1 MARSEPSPQYPLALS
16 AKISRSNWLEGLS
29 AANAPFVFAG
39 YFLERG
45 GPLIWVTRSTQAAEE
60 LARDLQFFL
69 PTDFRKDVLVLPGL
83 EADPYRGLS
92 PHPEI
97 AARRAEVL
105 ARLVRG
111 FQGIVVTSVSSL
123 MLRAAHPDEV
133 AARCLTVTIGDAVVR
148 DELILQL
155 RSMGYFRE
163 DPVGGPGE
171 FSFRGGIVDVFSP
184 SYEHPL
190 RLEFFGDEIE
200 SIRHFDPSTQRS
212 IGLIRDCEI
221 VPMREL
227 TPSSEEIA
235 RWHERAPRHWSEVRF
250 AERLSEMFQFTE
262 NGELFNGFEFLFPLV
277 MPLRSGL
284 VDYFSG
290 RSEELVLVLNEP
302 DDLLSVIDERWT
314 KAQQGFQDCDLEG
327 IPALPPESFYLDR
340 AHIEAWFE
348 TYSTCRVEL
357 LSSRPGEAEHFDF
370 RPVLSYQGRIQDVLN
385 DVETCRKAGEQ
396 VIFVMHTEGMMERL
410 AEIFREY
417 DIGVAQARTGFF
429 EALAYPVAVTVG
441 KLESGFSSAEL
452 GLRVIT
458 QKEVFGEKEVR
469 RVERPSTEAV
479 GTFISD
485 FRDLHEGDYV
495 VHVDHGIGIFR
506 GLRQIGVGDQNGEFV
521 ILEYAGGAR
530 LYAPVDRLDLIQKY
544 SSGSGS
550 APQIDRLG
558 GTSWKKT
565 KARIKKSMQHLAEEL
580 LKLYARR
587 EVARGHAF
595 APDDEMM
602 HEFDAAFEYDETA
615 DQAAAITACKRDMES
630 ERPMDRLVCGD
641 VGYGKTEVA
650 MRAAFKAVNDGKQVA
665 VLAPTTVLAFQ
676 HYNTFQERFKGFPVR
691 IGMLSRFVPRAA
703 QKETLERAALG
714 KVDILIGTHRLL
726 SKDVSFSDLGLIV
739 VDEEQ
744 RFGVAQ
750 KERLKQL
757 KAQIDVLTL
766 SATPIPR
773 TLNMSLVGIRDL
785 SIIET
790 APKDRLAIQTV
801 VVRFSHQII
810 RSAIDLELKRKGQSF
825 FLHNRVETIH
835 STAQTLQKIVPEA
848 RIGVAHGQM
857 REDELERVMLA
868 FLRYEFDVL
877 VCTTI
882 IENGLDIPRANTII
896 VNRADRF
903 GLSELY
909 QLRGRVGRSNR
920 RAYAYLLVADEGT
933 LSEDARKR
941 LAAIKEFSELG
952 SGFRLAALDLEI
964 RGAGNLLGGEQS
976 GHIDSVGFELYVKL
990 LEQAIRELKGEP
1002 ETAKVHTT
1010 VDLRLDIQIP
1020 EHYIDDANSRLWLY
1034 KRLST
1039 VSEERRLESL
1049 REEVIDRFGRYPRAV
1064 ANLFEYGRLRLVAQ
1078 GLKVTSIERKG
1089 PQIRLKFRD
1098 DTPLTPEMAVRLV
1111 QSQPGLK
1118 FSTDGSLL
1126 ASIEGGSP
1134 VEVLQQVASVLEW
1147 LTHAA

>member
-1 MARSEPSPQYPLALS
+1 MSDSRLTHSYPAS
-16 AKISRSNWLEGLS
+16 VTAKISRSQWLDGLS
-29 AANAPFVFAG
+29 AANAALVFAG
-39 YFLERG
+39 FYLERG
-45 GPLIWVTRSTQAAEE
+45 GPLVWVTRSTQAAEE
-60 LARDLQFFL
+60 LARDMEFFL
-69 PTDFRKDVLVLPGL
+69 PSERRREVLVVPGL
-83 EADPYRGLS
+83 ETDPYRGLS

-97 AARRAEVL
+97 AARRAEAL
-105 ARLVRG
+105 TRLVRG
-111 FQGIVVTSVSSL
+111 FRGIVITSISAL
-123 MLRAAHPDEV
+123 MLRAADPNEIRR
-133 AARCLTVTIGDAVVR
+133 RCLTASMGDRIAR
-148 DELILQL
+148 DDLIVQL
-155 RSMGYFRE
+155 RSMGYLRE
-163 DPVGGPGE
+163 DPVAGPGE

-184 SYEHPL
+184 SYESPL

-200 SIRHFDPSTQRS
+200 SIRQFDPSTQRS
-212 IGLIRDCEI
+212 VGLIRDCEI

-227 TPSSEEIA
+227 TPSAEEIA
-235 RWHERAPRHWSEVRF
+235 RWHAQAPRRWSEVRF
-250 AERLSEMFQFTE
+250 AERLSELFQFTE

-277 MPLRSGL
+277 MPLQSTFL
-284 VDYFSG
+284 DYFGG
-290 RSEELVLVLNEP
+290 RYDELSLVLSEP
-302 DDLLSVIDERWT
+302 EDLLATVEERWE
-314 KAQQGFQDCDLEG
+314 KAEQGYQDCDLEG
-327 IPALPPESFYLDR
+327 IPSLPPSDFYLNR
-340 AHIEAWFE
+340 AQIEAWFGQFP
-348 TYSTCRVEL
+348 TYRVEL
-357 LSSRPGEAEHFDF
+357 LSSRPDQAEHFDF
-370 RPVLSYQGRIQDVLN
+370 RPALAYHGRIQEVLQ
-385 DVETCRKAGEQ
+385 DVEKSRKSGDQ
-396 VIFVMHTEGMMERL
+396 VIFVMQTAGMRERL

-417 DIGVAQARTGFF
+417 DMGIAAAGDGFH
-429 EALAYPVAVTVG
+429 EALQYPVAVTVG
-441 KLESGFSSAEL
+441 RLQSGFGSAEL

-458 QKEVFGEKEVR
+458 QPEVFGEKEVR

-485 FRDLHEGDYV
+485 FRDLREGDYV
-495 VHVDHGIGIFR
+495 VHVDHGIGVFR
-506 GLRQIGVGDQNGEFV
+506 GLQQIGVGDQNAEFV
-521 ILEYAGGAR
+521 ILEYSGGAR
-530 LYAPVDRLDLIQKY
+530 LYVPVDRLDLIQKY
-544 SSGSGS
+544 ASGTGS

-587 EVARGHAF
+587 ETARGHAF
-595 APDDEMM
+595 SPDDEMM
-602 HEFDAAFEYDETA
+602 REFEAAFEYDETP

-630 ERPMDRLVCGD
+630 EKPMDRLVCGD

-676 HYNTFQERFKGFPVR
+676 HFNTFQERFEGFPVK
-691 IGMLSRFVPRAA
+691 IGMLSRFVPRSA
-703 QKETLERAALG
+703 QKEILERATLG
-714 KVDILIGTHRLL
+714 TVDILIGTHRLL
-726 SKDVSFSDLGLIV
+726 SRDVSFADLGLIV

-810 RSAIDLELKRKGQSF
+810 RSALDLELKRKGQVF
-825 FLHNRVETIH
+825 FLHNSVETIH
-835 STAQTLQKIVPEA
+835 SMAETLRRIVPEA

-857 REDELERVMLA
+857 REEELEKVMLE
-868 FLRYEFDVL
+868 FLRHAFDVL

-882 IENGLDIPRANTII
+882 IENGLDIPRVNTIV

-903 GLSELY
+903 GLSTLY

-920 RAYAYLLVADEGT
+920 RAYAYLLVSDEGALT
-933 LSEDARKR
+933 EDARKR
-941 LAAIKEFSELG
+941 LAAIKEFSDLG

-976 GHIDSVGFELYVKL
+976 GHIDAVGFELYVRL
-990 LEQAIRELKGEP
+990 LDQAIRELKGEP
-1002 ETAKVHTT
+1002 ETAKVHATI
-1010 VDLRLDIQIP
+1010 DLRLDIQIP
-1020 EHYIDDANSRLWLY
+1020 EHYIDDPNTRLWLY

-1039 VSEERRLESL
+1039 VVEESRLETL
-1049 REEVIDRFGRYPRAV
+1049 REEVVDRFGRYPRAV
-1064 ANLFEYGRLRLVAQ
+1064 ANLFEYGRLRLAAEQ
-1078 GLKVTSIERKG
+1078 LKVTSIERKG
-1089 PQIRLKFRD
+1089 AQARLKFRD

-1111 QSQPGLK
+1111 QTHSGLS
-1118 FSTDGSLL
+1118 FSTDGSLV
-1126 ASIEGGSP
+1126 ASMDGGSP
-1134 VEVLQQVASVLEW
+1134 AEVLEQVSAVLEW
-1147 LTHAA
+1147 LADAV

>member
-1 MARSEPSPQYPLALS
+1 MSDSPVASPYPSAIS
-16 AKISRSNWLEGLS
+16 AKISRSHWLEGLS
-29 AANAPFVFAG
+29 TANAAFVFAG
-39 YFLERG
+39 FYLERG
-45 GPLIWVTRSTQAAEE
+45 GPLVWVTRSTQTAEE
-60 LARDLQFFL
+60 LARDIQFFL
-69 PTDFRKDVLVLPGL
+69 PRDRSKDVLVIPGL
-83 EADPYRGLS
+83 ETDPYRGLS

-97 AARRAEVL
+97 ASRRAEAL
-105 ARLVRG
+105 ARLARG
-111 FQGIVVTSVSSL
+111 FRGIVVTSVSSL
-123 MLRAAHPDEV
+123 MLRSADPDELSR
-133 AARCLTVTIGDAVVR
+133 RCLKATIGERISR
-148 DELILQL
+148 DDLILQL
-155 RSMGYFRE
+155 RSMGYFHE
-163 DPVGGPGE
+163 DPVAGPGE
-171 FSFRGGIVDVFSP
+171 FSFRGGIIDVFSP
-184 SYEHPL
+184 SYETPV

-212 IGLIRDCEI
+212 VGLIRDCEI

-227 TPSSEEIA
+227 TPSADEIA
-235 RWHERAPRHWSEVRF
+235 QWNERAQRRWSEVRF
-250 AERLSEMFQFTE
+250 AERLSELFQFTE

-277 MPLRSGL
+277 MPLSSTL
-284 VDYFSG
+284 FDYLAG
-290 RSEELVLVLNEP
+290 RQQELVLVLSEP
-302 DDLLSVIDERWT
+302 EELLSIVEDRWE
-314 KAQQGFQDCDLEG
+314 KARQGYQDCDLEG
-327 IPALPPESFYLDR
+327 IPALPPASLYLDWSR
-340 AHIEAWFE
+340 VEGWFE
-348 TYSTCRVEL
+348 AFPTYRVEV
-357 LSSRPGEAEHFDF
+357 LSSHPEEAERFDF
-370 RPVLSYQGRIQDVLN
+370 RPVVSYRGRIQEVLKEI
-385 DVETCRKAGEQ
+385 DQSRKADEQ

-417 DIGVAQARTGFF
+417 EAGITVARSGFQ
-429 EALAYPVAVTVG
+429 EALLHPVAVTVG

-458 QKEVFGEKEVR
+458 EKEVFGEREVR

-485 FRDLHEGDYV
+485 FRDLREGDYV

-506 GLRQIGVGDQNGEFV
+506 GLQQIGVGDQNGEFV
-521 ILEYAGGAR
+521 ILEYVGGAR
-530 LYAPVDRLDLIQKY
+530 LYVPVDRLDLIQKY
-544 SSGSGS
+544 ASGTGS

-595 APDDEMM
+595 APDDEMTR
-602 HEFDAAFEYDETA
+602 EFDASFEYEETP
-615 DQAAAITACKRDMES
+615 DQAAAISACKHDMES
-630 ERPMDRLVCGD
+630 EKPMDRLVCGD

-665 VLAPTTVLAFQ
+665 LLAPTTVLAFQ
-676 HYNTFQERFKGFPVR
+676 HYNTFQERFKGFPVK

-703 QKETLERAALG
+703 QKEVLAEAAG
-714 KVDILIGTHRLL
+714 GTVDILIGTHRLL
-726 SKDVSFSDLGLIV
+726 SRDVSFSDLGLII

-810 RSAIDLELKRKGQSF
+810 ESAIDLELKRNGQVF
-825 FLHNRVETIH
+825 FLHNRVETIRAI
-835 STAQTLQKIVPEA
+835 AQKLRRIVPRA

-857 REDELERVMLA
+857 REDELEQVMLA
-868 FLRYEFDVL
+868 FLRYEYDVL

-882 IENGLDIPRANTII
+882 IENGLDIARANTIV

-920 RAYAYLLVADEGT
+920 RAYAYLLVGDEGA

-941 LAAIKEFSELG
+941 LAAIKEFSDLG

-976 GHIDSVGFELYVKL
+976 GHIDAVGFELYVKL

-1020 EHYIDDANSRLWLY
+1020 EHYIDDPNTRLWLY

-1039 VSEERRLESL
+1039 VSEESRLDGL
-1049 REEVIDRFGRYPRAV
+1049 RDEVIDRFGRYPRAV
-1064 ANLFEYGRLRLVAQ
+1064 ANLFEYGKLRLIAER
-1078 GLKVTSIERKG
+1078 LKVTSIERKG
-1089 PQIRLKFRD
+1089 SQVRLSFRD

-1111 QSQPGLK
+1111 QTRAGLN
-1118 FSTDGSLL
+1118 FSADGSLL
-1126 ASIEGGSP
+1126 ASIDAGSA
-1134 VEVLQQVASVLEW
+1134 VEVLQRVSVVLEW
-1147 LTHAA
+1147 LTNAV